1 MAFIACFQISCIY
14 WTSYQDPYETDLN
27 THNITNKIVSSMKK
41 LHPVLFNPLEFYL
54 TSKNSNAGQLL
65 SIIEKMSFQYEI

>member
-1 MAFIACFQISCIY
+1 
-14 WTSYQDPYETDLN
+14 
-27 THNITNKIVSSMKK
+27 MKK
-41 LHPVLFNPLEFYL
+41 LYPVLFNPLEFYL